1 MLWPELLESSKKL
14 SATMQQHTERRRI
27 IVSMTYELF
36 SSVLLF
42 LAGAGLITFNRFCA
56 EEGLRNW
63 INMFWRPTVLQ
74 ARVLVVF
81 VGIVTIFLG
90 LAVLSRTIPD

>member
-1 MLWPELLESSKKL
+1 MS
-14 SATMQQHTERRRI
+14 
-27 IVSMTYELF
+27 YELF

-42 LAGAGLITFNRFCA
+42 LAGAGLIIFNRFCA

-63 INMFWRPTVLQ
+63 MNLFWRPTMLQ
-74 ARVLVVF
+74 ARVVVVF

-90 LAVLSRTIPD
+90 LAVLARTIPD